1 MPSQWDHKADK
12 DLLLAII
19 ENGDLKSI
27 SWPTI
32 AGKMQAKA
40 YTFTHE
46 ACRQHFQKIR
56 KESRNGAGGGG
67 DSSPPKRSQTNG
79 VHKST
84 PRKGSKA
91 HGSFA
96 ETINDDDEEELNTT
110 PSKKRKIFKKEEGKE
125 NSEEQSAYQF
135 KMEQGGVID
144 LENDEYVFP
153 SLPTFIPNTML
164 TNCSMYEA

>member
-27 SWPTI
+27 SWPAI
-32 AGKMQAKA
+32 AAKMQAKA

-56 KESRNGAGGGG
+56 KESRNSAGGG
-67 DSSPPKRSQTNG
+67 DSSSPNKRANTNG

-91 HGSFA
+91 HGSFEQSA
-96 ETINDDDEEELNTT
+96 NDDDDEEDLNTP
-110 PSKKRKIFKKEEGKE
+110 PSKRKRTKKEEGKE
-125 NSEEQSAYQF
+125 NADEQSAYLF
-135 KMEQGGVID
+135 KVEHGAVID
-144 LENDEYVFP
+144 LENND
-153 SLPTFIPNTML
+153 I
-164 TNCSMYEA
+164 YEG